1 MAIDT
6 RNEGAVE
13 DTNTAPVS
21 EAKIDDPVRMYLSQ
35 MGQIPLL
42 TPEQEVGIATR
53 IDHAQ
58 ERLKDTI
65 TGAPIVIKEL
75 ANAMSMIERG
85 SLRIEDLIELDPSER
100 LSLDCKTIAI
110 KRTAQILRK
119 IQKKEGAKVR
129 LQEKLASPDLSAGKK
144 RDLDERIHRT
154 HQEIVSEMRK
164 INLHPHQVNVIAS
177 KIKRIDRRIIE
188 ATDKIKEIERVSK
201 LSASTI
207 RRAISKNEKI
217 RSEAAREAEKLG
229 WTPEQLEEWAK
240 QIKRSQQR
248 VRDTQKRANQ
258 SIKELRQLAA
268 RVENIEAE
276 GHQAK
281 IELVRANLRLV
292 VSIAKK
298 YLGRGLSFLDL
309 IQEGN
314 IGLMKAVDRFEYKRR
329 YKFSTYA
336 TWWIRQAISR
346 AIADQARTIRV
357 PVHMVEQI
365 NRINRE
371 TRRLVQEFGREP
383 TDTEIAEEMGLPLEK
398 VKRIRRVAQFPISL
412 EAPIGEE
419 GGSLF
424 GDFIEDEGTIS
435 PANATTFMLLQEQI
449 DRALKTLPE
458 REEKILRLRF
468 GIGDGS
474 TRTLEEVGRIF
485 NVTRERVRQIE
496 AKALRKLRHP
506 SRGGKLKVYIDWGLE

>member
-1 MAIDT
+1 MSIDT
-6 RNEGAVE
+6 KNEGVAE
-13 DTNTAPVS
+13 DANTARVS
-21 EAKIDDPVRMYLSQ
+21 EVKIDDQVRMYLSQ
-35 MGQIPLL
+35 IGQIPLL
-42 TPEQEVGIATR
+42 TPEQEVAIATR

-65 TGAPIVIKEL
+65 AGVPIVIKEL

-85 SLRIEDLIELDPSER
+85 SLRIENLIELDPSER
-100 LSLDCKTIAI
+100 MSPDCKTFAI
-110 KRTAQILRK
+110 KRTAQILK
-119 IQKKEGAKVR
+119 GVQEKEGVKVR
-129 LQEKLASPDLSAGKK
+129 LQEELARPYLTADKK

-154 HQEIVSEMRK
+154 RQEIVSEMRK
-164 INLHPHQVNVIAS
+164 INLHPRQVDAITS

-188 ATDKIKEIERVSK
+188 ATDEIKEIERASK

-207 RRAISKNEKI
+207 RRVISKNEKI
-217 RSEAAREAEKLG
+217 RNEAAREAEKIG
-229 WTPEQLEEWAK
+229 WAPEQVEEWAK
-240 QIKRSQQR
+240 QIRRSQHR
-248 VRDTQKRANQ
+248 VRDAQKKANQ
-258 SIKELRQLAA
+258 SIEELRQLAT
-268 RVENIEAE
+268 RVENIEAG

-281 IELVRANLRLV
+281 MELVGANLRLV

-314 IGLMKAVDRFEYKRR
+314 IGLMKAVDKFEYKRR

-336 TWWIRQAISR
+336 TWWIRQAITR

-398 VKRIRRVAQFPISL
+398 VKSIRKVAQFPISL

-435 PANATTFMLLQEQI
+435 PANATAFTLLQEQI
-449 DRALKTLPE
+449 DKVLKTLPE

-468 GIGDGS
+468 GIGDS
-474 TRTLEEVGRIF
+474 SPRTLEEVGRIF
-485 NVTRERVRQIE
+485 NITRERVRQIE

-506 SRGGKLKVYIDWGLE
+506 SRGGKLKVYIDWGL